1 MGQGSIQLVV
11 FDLGGVLV
19 RIARSWDE
27 AFERAGVPEM
37 AAAFKANDRVL
48 ASILDLNSLLE
59 IGRINEAQMIDRIRA
74 AVEHCS
80 RVQVGDLLDAWLIE
94 PYAGIEGLFENVA
107 AAGLTT
113 ACLSN
118 TNERHWRTVMHLDG
132 RYAPLRR
139 LEYRIASHLT
149 GVAKPDAGA
158 YEAVEHQT
166 GVAGQAIVFFDDDH
180 ANCQAASSR
189 GWNVRQIDPEAD
201 TVAQMTEHLGKLGVW

>member
-1 MGQGSIQLVV
+1 MGQDPIQLVV

-19 RIARSWDE
+19 RIARSWAE
-27 AFERAGVPEM
+27 AFQRAGIPQM
-37 AAAFKANDRVL
+37 AEAFQADDNAL
-48 ASILDLNSLLE
+48 ASVLDLNSLFEL
-59 IGRINEAQMIDRIRA
+59 GKINEAQMIDRVRE

-80 RVQVGDLLDAWLIE
+80 RSQVCDMLDAWLIE

-107 AAGLTT
+107 AAGLTM

-118 TNERHWRTVMHLDG
+118 TNERHWRVVMQMDG

-149 GVAKPDAGA
+149 GVAKPNAGA

-166 GVAGQAIVFFDDDH
+166 GVPSKAIAFFDDDQ
-180 ANCQAASSR
+180 ANCQAASAR
-189 GWNVRQIDPEAD
+189 GWNVCRIDPESD
-201 TVAQMTEHLGKLGVW
+201 TVGQMTEHLGKLDVW

>member
-1 MGQGSIQLVV
+1 MSQGPIQLVV

-19 RIARSWDE
+19 RIARSWSE
-27 AFERAGVPEM
+27 AFQRAGIPEM
-37 AAAFKANDRVL
+37 AAAFEANDRAL
-48 ASILDLNSLLE
+48 ASILDLNSLFE
-59 IGRINEAQMIDRIRA
+59 IGKINEAQMIDRIRTT
-74 AVEHCS
+74 VEHCS
-80 RVQVGDLLDAWLIE
+80 RTQVCDMLDAWLVE
-94 PYAGIEGLFENVA
+94 PYAGIEGLFESVA

-149 GVAKPDAGA
+149 GVAKPNAGA

-166 GVAGQAIVFFDDDH
+166 GVSGRAIAFFDDDH

-189 GWNVRQIDPEAD
+189 GWNVHQIDPDGD
-201 TVAQMTEHLGKLGVW
+201 TVAQMTEHLGKLSVW